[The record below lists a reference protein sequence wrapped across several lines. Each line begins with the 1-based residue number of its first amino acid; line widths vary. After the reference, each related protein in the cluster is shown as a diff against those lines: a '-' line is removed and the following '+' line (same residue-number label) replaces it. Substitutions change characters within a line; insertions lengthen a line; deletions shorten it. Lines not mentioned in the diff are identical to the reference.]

1 MGDCE
6 VAQILRNI
14 FDNDIFPGYH
24 KVNISWKELS
34 KVLEKDSWKTA
45 LQN

>member
-6 VAQILRNI
+6 VAQILANI
-14 FDNDIFPGYH
+14 FDNDFFPGYD